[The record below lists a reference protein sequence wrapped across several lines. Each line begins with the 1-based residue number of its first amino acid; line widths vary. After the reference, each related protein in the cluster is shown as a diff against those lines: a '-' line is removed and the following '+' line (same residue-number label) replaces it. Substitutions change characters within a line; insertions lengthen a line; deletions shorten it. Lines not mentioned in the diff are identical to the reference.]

1 MAAMR
6 GPSGIGGELDEALV
20 RAGCYL
26 RKGVVSADMRMLQKS
41 GGREAGS
48 FCRDRWSYDKP
59 VRSTHG
65 VNCTGSCSWKAYVKD
80 GIITW
85 EAQQTDYP
93 SAGPDRPDYA
103 PRGAAFSWYT
113 YSPARIRYP
122 YVRGVLLELF
132 RGARARHGGDPV
144 EAWAE
149 ITGNPGLARGYKS
162 ACGKGGFVRASW
174 EEAVELAAAA
184 HVHTIRTWGPDRI
197 AGLSPIPA
205 MSMVSHA
212 AGARFRALIGTPML
226 SFYHWYADLPVASP
240 QVFGDQTDVPE
251 SGDGRD
257 ASYLV
262 LWGSNAARRSGRLI
276 TILGRMVSTMG
287 TSAAG
292 GQARSLSRTAM
303 AIRDLYPGYF
313 AFVMATGIISTGT
326 FLLGPSWLS
335 KGLLVVASIGFVVLS
350 TALVVRLAV
359 FRSSVAADIQAPE
372 RVFGFFTIVA
382 GIDVLGVRLGAAGHP
397 LTTAIL
403 AGVAAVVWLA
413 LTYGVPASL
422 LLARER
428 DSVLGGVNGTWL
440 LWVVGTQSLS
450 VTASALVPVWPSQS
464 GLLAPA
470 AVGLWSVGLVLYLL
484 LVSLIL
490 LRWLTVAM
498 TPATL
503 GPPYWILMGATAIT
517 VLAGARILSLP
528 AALPVTRATA
538 GFIEGFSFT
547 LWAFGTWWIPLL
559 IVLGLWRH
567 VRRHWPLTYEPA
579 LWSVVFPL
587 GMYSVATLSFGK
599 VAHLRFMEPLSRFM
613 LWVAVA
619 AWVVVAVAFLVRL
632 ARRSG
637 EPASGA
643 AAASASATTTAT

>member
-1 MAAMR
+1 
-6 GPSGIGGELDEALV
+6 
-20 RAGCYL
+20 
-26 RKGVVSADMRMLQKS
+26 
-41 GGREAGS
+41 
-48 FCRDRWSYDKP
+48 
-59 VRSTHG
+59 
-65 VNCTGSCSWKAYVKD
+65 
-80 GIITW
+80 
-85 EAQQTDYP
+85 
-93 SAGPDRPDYA
+93 
-103 PRGAAFSWYT
+103 
-113 YSPARIRYP
+113 
-122 YVRGVLLELF
+122 
-132 RGARARHGGDPV
+132 
-144 EAWAE
+144 
-149 ITGNPGLARGYKS
+149 
-162 ACGKGGFVRASW
+162 
-174 EEAVELAAAA
+174 
-184 HVHTIRTWGPDRI
+184 
-197 AGLSPIPA
+197 
-205 MSMVSHA
+205 
-212 AGARFRALIGTPML
+212 
-226 SFYHWYADLPVASP
+226 
-240 QVFGDQTDVPE
+240 
-251 SGDGRD
+251 
-257 ASYLV
+257 
-262 LWGSNAARRSGRLI
+262 
-276 TILGRMVSTMG
+276 MG
-287 TSAAG
+287 TGAAG
-292 GQARSLSRTAM
+292 GRARSLSRTAA
-303 AIRDLYPGYF
+303 AIRDLHPGYF

-335 KGLLVVASIGFVVLS
+335 KGLLVVASIGLVVLS

-382 GIDVLGVRLGAAGHP
+382 GIDVLGVRLAAAGHP
-397 LTTAIL
+397 LATAIL
-403 AGVAAVVWLA
+403 AGLAAVVWLV

-422 LLARER
+422 LLTRER

-450 VTASALVPVWPSQS
+450 VTASALVPVWPSQA

-517 VLAGARILSLP
+517 VLAGARILNLP

-538 GFIEGFSFT
+538 GFVEGFSFT

-567 VRRHWPLTYEPA
+567 VRRHWPLTYEPT

-599 VAHLRFMEPLSRFM
+599 VAHLSFMEPLSRFM

-619 AWVVVAVAFLVRL
+619 AWVVVAAAFLVRL
-632 ARRSG
+632 GRRSD

-643 AAASASATTTAT
+643 AAASASAT